1 MGDVLV
7 IETKNINKTNNAM
20 NNFKIVQQ
28 SGISKFEKLDNWLEK
43 ESQLYK
49 SEIKSKKKSYIHLKR
64 GTIVKIDFGVNPGS
78 ELCHTHFAIV
88 ISKHDNTKNETI
100 TVIPLTSK
108 PGIGRLPLNNLIKD
122 EIVKN
127 IKNKLAV
134 KTDSKELWEI
144 LNEYKRYTN
153 FSYAYISQITTVSK
167 SRLIYS
173 KNKFDIIN
181 KTKCSA
187 DILSKIDE
195 AIIDSMTGGKT
206 IKPFKEDIM
215 VEI

>member
-1 MGDVLV
+1 MT
-7 IETKNINKTNNAM
+7 ETENIDKINNAM

-49 SEIKSKKKSYIHLKR
+49 GEIKARKKSYIHLKR

-100 TVIPLTSK
+100 TVVPLTSK

-122 EIVKN
+122 GIIKN
-127 IKNKLAV
+127 IKNKLAIE
-134 KTDSKELWEI
+134 TDSKELWDI
-144 LNEYKRYTN
+144 LNEYKKYTN
-153 FSYAYISQITTVSK
+153 FSYAYISQITTISK

-181 KTKCSA
+181 KTRCSSE
-187 DILSKIDE
+187 ILSKIDE
-195 AIIDSMTGGKT
+195 AIIDSITGGEIVKA
-206 IKPFKEDIM
+206 FKEDIM